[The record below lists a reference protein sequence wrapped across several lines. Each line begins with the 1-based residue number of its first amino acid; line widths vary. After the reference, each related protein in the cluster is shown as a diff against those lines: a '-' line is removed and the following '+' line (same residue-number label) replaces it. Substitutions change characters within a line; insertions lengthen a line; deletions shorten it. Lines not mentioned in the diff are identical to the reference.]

1 MADVTLVSINNA
13 IEATLGAAASLERS
27 QSYDELTE
35 GLHDVPLLQV
45 YWEDLPLIDSDS
57 TPGQTDR
64 MVFASGEDARRQYT
78 LTYFADLYA
87 ASRKEIGEDMGR
99 LLPIVDEFI
108 TILEA
113 QGCPPFGV
121 EGVRTFQWSA
131 KRVTFEYNKIKYV
144 GARFTLHL
152 RLF

>member
-13 IEATLGAAASLERS
+13 IEVALSAAPGIVRS
-27 QSYDELTE
+27 QSYNELTE
-35 GLHDVPLLQV
+35 GIHDVPLLQV
-45 YWEDLPLIDSDS
+45 YWDDLPLVDSDS

-64 MVFASGEDARRQYT
+64 MTFGGENARRQYT
-78 LTYFADLYA
+78 LVYFADLYA

-108 TILEA
+108 TILES
-113 QGCPPFGV
+113 QTCPPFGV
-121 EGVRTFQWSA
+121 EGVKSFQWSA
-131 KRVTFEYNKIKYV
+131 KRVTFEYNKVKYV
-144 GARFTLHL
+144 GARFTLYI